1 MEGGVVMSTNNE
13 AEVHYAEGLR
23 MLAEVTKMQGELF
36 RSLLA
41 KGYMPPQITD
51 LLTFTFGI
59 TTSAEALTKMIQ
71 AQTEILVAKAEL
83 GKM

>member
-1 MEGGVVMSTNNE
+1 MPSDKNNE
-13 AEVHYAEGLR
+13 LEVHYAEGLR
-23 MLAEVTKMQGELF
+23 MLAEVTQMQGELF
-36 RSLLA
+36 RSLIN
-41 KGYMPPQITD
+41 KGYMPPQMTD

-59 TTSAEALTKMIQ
+59 TTSADALTKMIQ

>member
-1 MEGGVVMSTNNE
+1 MPSNE
-13 AEVHYAEGLR
+13 KNDIEVHYAEGLR
-23 MLAEVTKMQGELF
+23 MLAEVTQMQGELL
-36 RSLLA
+36 RSLIN

-51 LLTFTFGI
+51 LLSFTFGI
-59 TTSAEALTKMIQ
+59 TTTADALTNMIQ

>member
-1 MEGGVVMSTNNE
+1 MSRDNDK
-13 AEVHYAEGLR
+13 EVHYAEGLR

-41 KGYMPPQITD
+41 KGYQPPQIQD
-51 LLTFTFGI
+51 LLAFTFGV
-59 TTSAEALTKMIQ
+59 TTLTDALSNMIQ
-71 AQTEILVAKAEL
+71 AQTEILVAKVEL